1 MTTQIVFNIDAK
13 VKAKAMQRAKR
24 EGIPL
29 ASVLKMATKAFAD
42 GTLSVEMVGSESFN
56 AATRRQI
63 EAALSDI
70 GAGKNLRSFKGRD
83 AMDDYLKSV

>member
-24 EGIPL
+24 EGIPF

-42 GTLSVEMVGSESFN
+42 GTLSVEMVGNESFN

-63 EAALSDI
+63 EAALRDI
-70 GAGKNLRSFKGRD
+70 SKGKNLRSFKDRD
-83 AMDDYLKSV
+83 AMDDYLKSI